1 LTVIRDIIN
10 ILHTFSSVAVIFLA
24 LFISLFFG
32 ISNKKWVKLFIAILS
47 AISLAAA
54 LFLNIYT
61 FLKVGDFS
69 SFLFNFGRMQ
79 MIEVTIMLFSALNI
93 FIFIS
98 LFNIDKNHFVK
109 LVMLFLF
116 TVSSAYFL
124 ILSNNFI
131 AIFISFGISTVGV
144 FQLIT
149 VLNNNISKIKDY
161 IIRFFLVSAAA
172 LIIIFIGFSFIYG
185 ATDLKNFKQILES
198 GSISNPLTAIGL
210 LMICLGIFLYL
221 FMFPF
226 QGNYLK
232 ILRRSDYSSPLI
244 IWFLYMPAGLF
255 MFLKMNNLIFYFI
268 KKNNPYI
275 SIAFIVISA
284 ACALG
289 GNIGAIKTTSV
300 RRIFAFIF
308 MAVIGL
314 SILPYAMFG
323 MGVINE
329 ARVEWLIISNLIL
342 LIISFF
348 PLYGIL
354 INIERNSQIDS
365 IYNLKGFARTNKYLG
380 INLILILISFC
391 GMVCTAGYLTKF
403 YYFEPFIRYLKG
415 ELKLNSGPM
424 NAVLDMMILFIIFTA
439 VILIIVNVI
448 RIIVQLLKKENI
460 QTEIQNA
467 AGIKKYLVF
476 SKFYYLYVTIF
487 TVIILIIGVLGL
499 LEILNAGAGFI
510 PFKITSF

>member
-1 LTVIRDIIN
+1 LR
-10 ILHTFSSVAVIFLA
+10 TFNSVAAIFLA

-79 MIEVTIMLFSALNI
+79 MVEVTIMLFSALNI
-93 FIFIS
+93 FIFVS

-109 LVMLFLF
+109 LIMLFLF

-131 AIFISFGISTVGV
+131 AIFISFGIFTVVV

-149 VLNNNISKIKDY
+149 VLNNNISKNKDY
-161 IIRFFLVSAAA
+161 IIRFFLVSAVA

-185 ATDLKNFKQILES
+185 AADLKNIKQVLES
-198 GSISNPLTAIGL
+198 DSISNPLIAIGL

-221 FMFPF
+221 FIFPF

-255 MFLKMNNLIFYFI
+255 IFLKMNNLIYYFI

-284 ACALG
+284 ACVIG
-289 GNIGAIKTTSV
+289 GNIGAIKATSL

-314 SILPYAMFG
+314 SILSYTMFG
-323 MGVINE
+323 MGLINE

-342 LIISFF
+342 LIVNFF

-354 INIERNSQIDS
+354 INMERNSQIDS

-391 GMVCTAGYLTKF
+391 GMIGTAGYLTKF
-403 YYFEPFIRYLKG
+403 YYFEPFIRYLNG
-415 ELKLNSGPM
+415 ELKLNSSPM
-424 NAVLDMMILFIIFTA
+424 NGILDIMILFIIFIA
-439 VILIIVNVI
+439 VIFIIVNVI

-467 AGIKKYLVF
+467 ASIKKYLVF
-476 SKFYYLYVTIF
+476 SKFYYLYVTVF

-499 LEILNAGAGFI
+499 LEILNAGVGFTL
-510 PFKITSF
+510 FKITSF

>member
-1 LTVIRDIIN
+1 MTVIRDIIN
-10 ILHTFSSVAVIFLA
+10 ALSTFSSIAVIFLA

-32 ISNKKWVKLFIAILS
+32 ISNKKWVKLFITIL
-47 AISLAAA
+47 AALSLATA
-54 LFLNIYT
+54 LFLNIYN
-61 FLKVGDFS
+61 FLNVGGFS
-69 SFLFNFGRMQ
+69 SFLFNFGQMQ
-79 MIEVTIMLFSALNI
+79 MIEVSIMLFSALNI

-109 LVMLFLF
+109 LIMIFLF

-131 AIFISFGISTVGV
+131 IIFISFGIFTVGV

-149 VLNNNISKIKDY
+149 VLNNDISKIKNY
-161 IIRFFLVSAAA
+161 ILRFFLVSAVA

-185 ATDLKNFKQILES
+185 ATDLKNFKQVLES
-198 GSISNPLTAIGL
+198 SSISNPLTAIGL
-210 LMICLGIFLYL
+210 LMLCLGIFLYL
-221 FMFPF
+221 FIFPF

-232 ILRRSDYSSPLI
+232 MLRRSDYSSPLI
-244 IWFLYMPAGLF
+244 IWFLYIPAGLF

-268 KKNNPYI
+268 KKDNPYI

-284 ACALG
+284 VCVIG
-289 GNIGAIKTTSV
+289 GNIGAIKTTSL

-314 SILPYAMFG
+314 SILSYTMFG
-323 MGVINE
+323 MNLINE
-329 ARVEWLIISNLIL
+329 ARVEWLIISNLLL

-348 PLYGIL
+348 PLYGVL
-354 INIERNSQIDS
+354 INKERNSQIDS

-380 INLILILISFC
+380 INLIFILISFC
-391 GMVCTAGYLTKF
+391 GMIGTAGYLTKF
-403 YYFEPFIRYLKG
+403 YYFEPFIRYLNG
-415 ELKLNSGPM
+415 ELKFNSSLM
-424 NAVLDMMILFIIFTA
+424 NVILDMVILFIIFTV
-439 VILIIVNVI
+439 VIFIIVNVL

-460 QTEIQNA
+460 QTEVQNA
-467 AGIKKYLVF
+467 AGIKKYLIF
-476 SKFYYLYVTIF
+476 SKFYYLYITVFTI
-487 TVIILIIGVLGL
+487 IILIIGVLGL
-499 LEILNAGAGFI
+499 LEVLNAGVGFI